1 MYLILAKKSKM
12 NITKKFLELTSR
24 TYPHGTEKELFHLLN
39 KDLKEDE
46 FGNLFIKIGESDA
59 MFTSHLD
66 TATKALC
73 KVNHIF
79 EKNIIKTDGKS
90 ILGAD
95 DKAGVTIM
103 LYMIEHNVPGLY
115 YFFLGEEVGCIGSKK
130 VAGVQKVEKIPGIN
144 KVISFDRRGTDSIIT
159 FQSSKRSCS
168 DKFGQA
174 LADELNLINKTFDYK
189 LDKNGVLTDSIQF
202 TSIYPEC
209 TNISVGYY
217 SEHTFSERQDIE
229 HLRKLAVACLTVNWS
244 ELPVDRDPSKVEY
257 DDWYGGTSYGWGA
270 GWDDEYYDSRF
281 NTGNYSGKKENI
293 AALANYQAKNLDK
306 TYAYGSLQSKPET
319 KRNYIHDKPFNY
331 VSYIDINHTTTKIV
345 AVDLHEK
352 RVQYETRKIE
362 ELLTS
367 LEVHYSRIEWNGFNL
382 NVFYTTKN
390 GGHKTKCDR
399 NDIIDYLPDLDFKDL
414 DVLEDYD
421 VYIESELLY

>member
-1 MYLILAKKSKM
+1 M

-24 TYPHGTEKELFHLLN
+24 TYPHGTERELFHLLN

-73 KVNHIF
+73 TVNHIF
-79 EKNIIKTDGKS
+79 DKNIIKTDGKS

-144 KVISFDRRGTDSIIT
+144 KVISFDRRGTGSIIT

-229 HLRKLAVACLTVNWS
+229 HLRKLAVACLTVNWN

-257 DDWYGGTSYGWGA
+257 DDWYGARSYGWGSC
-270 GWDDEYYDSRF
+270 WDDEYYDSRY

-293 AALANYQAKNLDK
+293 AALANYQAKTKSLDGYYLPSIEK
-306 TYAYGSLQSKPET
+306 TYAYGST
-319 KRNYIHDKPFNY
+319 KTPDPIRNYVYDKPFNY
-331 VSYIDINHTTTKIV
+331 VSYIDVSFTTNKIV
-345 AVDLHEK
+345 KVDLHEK
-352 RVQYETRKIE
+352 RVKYEQRKIE
-362 ELLTS
+362 SLLTS
-367 LEVHYSRIEWNGFNL
+367 LEVHYSRIEWDGFTL

-399 NDIIDYLPDLDFKDL
+399 NDIVEYLPELDFKDL
-414 DVLEDYD
+414 DTLEDYD
-421 VYIESELLY
+421 AYLETELLGY

>member
-1 MYLILAKKSKM
+1 M

-24 TYPHGTEKELFHLLN
+24 TYPHGTERELFHLLN

-73 KVNHIF
+73 EVNHIF

-144 KVISFDRRGTDSIIT
+144 KVISFDRRGTGSIIT

-174 LADELNLINKTFDYK
+174 LADELNLINKTFEYK

-229 HLRKLAVACLTVNWS
+229 HLRKLAVACLSVNWN

-257 DDWYGGTSYGWGA
+257 DDWYGGTSYGWGSC
-270 GWDDEYYDSRF
+270 WDDEYYDSRY

-293 AALANYQAKNLDK
+293 AALASYQAKTKSLDGYYLPSIEK
-306 TYAYGSLQSKPET
+306 TYAYGSTKTPEPI
-319 KRNYIHDKPFNY
+319 RNYVYDKPFNY
-331 VSYIDINHTTTKIV
+331 VSYIDVSFTTNKIV
-345 AVDLHEK
+345 KVDLHEK
-352 RVQYETRKIE
+352 RVKYEQRKIE
-362 ELLTS
+362 SLLTS
-367 LEVHYSRIEWNGFNL
+367 LEVHYSRIEWDGFTL

-399 NDIIDYLPDLDFKDL
+399 NDIVEYLPELDFKDL
-414 DVLEDYD
+414 DTLDDYD
-421 VYIESELLY
+421 AYLETELLGY